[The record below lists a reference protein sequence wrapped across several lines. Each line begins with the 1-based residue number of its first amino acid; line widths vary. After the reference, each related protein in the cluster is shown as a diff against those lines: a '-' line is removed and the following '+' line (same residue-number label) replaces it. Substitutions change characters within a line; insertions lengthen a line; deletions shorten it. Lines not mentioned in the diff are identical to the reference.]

1 MRYFRSKTDI
11 MIEKEGGR
19 PMNDEKIIDL
29 FFQRNEN
36 AIQKLDEQY
45 GSICKKIAFHILRNQ
60 SDAEEC
66 ANDTFLAVW
75 NAIPP
80 QNPDSLPAF
89 VYRITRN
96 IATERYR
103 KNTAQKRNGFYDVT
117 LEELEECL
125 PSDDSFFDLEAK
137 TLSLL
142 FDEFLATLKEEER
155 AIFLKRFWYSESVA
169 EIAEEIG
176 ATAHYVSVKL
186 SRTKNKL
193 KNFLQKK
200 GFYL

>member
-1 MRYFRSKTDI
+1 MRYFRFQSDCT
-11 MIEKEGGR
+11 IEKEGGK
-19 PMNDEKIIDL
+19 PMNDTKIIDL
-29 FFQRNEN
+29 FFQRNEC
-36 AIQKLDEQY
+36 AIQKLSERY
-45 GSICKKIAFHILRNQ
+45 GRTCKKIAFHILRNHA
-60 SDAEEC
+60 DAEEC
-66 ANDTFLAVW
+66 ANDAFLAVW

-103 KNTAQKRNGFYDVT
+103 KNTAQKRNAFYDVT

-125 PSDDSFFDLEAK
+125 PSDDAFSDLEAK

-142 FDEFLATLKEEER
+142 FDEFLAALKEEER
-155 AIFLKRFWYSESVA
+155 AIFVKRFWYSESVA

-186 SRTKNKL
+186 SRTKDKF
-193 KNFLQKK
+193 KNFLQRK
-200 GFYL
+200 GFCL